1 MKYGTYDKKM
11 VDAASAKLTP
21 EQVRDLVN
29 YDYCEMNQLGAM
41 LHISNERD
49 LPFEYVIGCVD
60 YHITSL

>member
-29 YDYCEMNQLGAM
+29 YDYYEMNRADAEIL
-41 LHISNERD
+41 ISHKHD

-60 YHITSL
+60 YQITSY